1 MSADKMNQEEVLAK
15 LKKDVR
21 SLLISSKMCLE
32 PEQLM
37 RDYIAMLGYRMPL
50 KLLGFR
56 NIMDMLKEMPDVVSL
71 NFRPDGSV
79 FLKAVGTESTQNIEE
94 LVAHQRIPKKEVRRE
109 TRRGGVS
116 YFSPRD
122 SSRYPSVVLPRRSR
136 APPALPAQLRT
147 QLRTLLSKPKKMQRP
162 RNPRGDQRSDEEQTT
177 VRGCS
182 CETSCQLN
190 QELEE
195 TKAQLKRQKSLK
207 EMFINKEKET
217 RRELERL
224 KKYTDPE
231 TLSTAR
237 LPTRGQADALR
248 SDLER
253 EVEQKKLLQKKYEE
267 LQEAHEQSQGKFSAE
282 LGAEKKKNKMIQ
294 QEMDKLCISHSESTQ
309 KYETEVIAVKQQAD
323 TLQSEL
329 DNEVKAHAV
338 SVSEGF
344 HKIQNLRAEQEA
356 LRQKMEE
363 EMTVLKQNA
372 LKSEKIF
379 ERELEELNTQLSVQV
394 SLNLKLSTELK
405 AEREALQKITSRDD
419 NQPPKEAE
427 VAEKQKS
434 SRRPPVLHWLSNPRE
449 RLRELFQTGQHH
461 HHLSEENPALSGVEE
476 TREVEEEEGGLS

>member
-1 MSADKMNQEEVLAK
+1 
-15 LKKDVR
+15 
-21 SLLISSKMCLE
+21 
-32 PEQLM
+32 
-37 RDYIAMLGYRMPL
+37 
-50 KLLGFR
+50 
-56 NIMDMLKEMPDVVSL
+56 
-71 NFRPDGSV
+71 
-79 FLKAVGTESTQNIEE
+79 
-94 LVAHQRIPKKEVRRE
+94 
-109 TRRGGVS
+109 
-116 YFSPRD
+116 
-122 SSRYPSVVLPRRSR
+122 
-136 APPALPAQLRT
+136 
-147 QLRTLLSKPKKMQRP
+147 MQRP

-195 TKAQLKRQKSLK
+195 TKEQLKRQKSLK

-231 TLSTAR
+231 TLSTAKIANQVR
-237 LPTRGQADALR
+237 DTTKRKK
-248 SDLER
+248 
-253 EVEQKKLLQKKYEE
+253 KKLLQVDYEE
-267 LQEAHEQSQGKFSAE
+267 LQVAHIINEEKFTSD
-282 LGAEKKKNKMIQ
+282 LQAEKNNNKLLQQELERLRISYKVLNARYENDKNKMIQ

-379 ERELEELNTQLSVQV
+379 ESELEELNTQLSVQV

-427 VAEKQKS
+427 VAEKQ
-434 SRRPPVLHWLSNPRE
+434 
-449 RLRELFQTGQHH
+449 
-461 HHLSEENPALSGVEE
+461 EEQQETTSPALALEPQREAQGTLPDRTAPPPSVWKR
-476 TREVEEEEGGLS
+476 TRHFLGLRKPERWKRRRED